1 MRDGRK
7 NKTAVCISFQRAS
20 ERRVELH
27 RSTIRY
33 LRGCE
38 GKKNV
43 SDVIERAEL
52 ENAWTEDKET
62 FQKG

>member
-1 MRDGRK
+1 MEGKTKLPCVYRFRGRVRGEW
-7 NKTAVCISFQRAS
+7 NYIAALSGIFEGA
-20 ERRVELH
+20 RV
-27 RSTIRY
+27 
-33 LRGCE
+33 
-38 GKKNV
+38 KKNV